1 MPMSM
6 LQPGD
11 LAVSEWPSLSLLSEE
26 HGEAFL
32 GTVRQGEC
40 FIIASERTPFNKIK
54 IIHSKHGAGWVNCT
68 WVRKVQNGG

>member
-1 MPMSM
+1 MST

-11 LAVSEWPSLSLLSEE
+11 LAVSEWTSISLLSEE

-40 FIIASERTPFNKIK
+40 FIIASERTPFNKVK

>member
-1 MPMSM
+1 MSI
-6 LQPGD
+6 LRLGD
-11 LAVSEWPSLSLLSEE
+11 LAVSDWPSLSLHSEE

-54 IIHSKHGAGWVNCT
+54 IIHTGITGIPSGCI
-68 WVRKVQNGG
+68 